1 MRYILTTYICL
12 ALLLCASC
20 AAPQTTV
27 TSTAPLTP
35 VYTVSLPQET
45 KPPPALTPTSNP
57 ATAIVPTPT
66 FTPQAVNPFPLSEP
80 GPYFVGKA
88 THKFEKEIRP
98 GLRAG
103 ITIWYPAIRP
113 EGFTGD
119 VMDDAAP
126 DLSAG
131 PYPLLLSSTEMA
143 DTFATHL
150 ASHGFIAAGVNNQW
164 TYLTW
169 GPQMLDYPRETLYV
183 LDQLATQT
191 LPGLEGMIDAEHTGY
206 LGYSFDG
213 TNAFFLSG
221 ARVDPELYLAECA
234 KKPEDT
240 TLPTWSMEKICV
252 LTENWDEFA
261 AHAGEAAT
269 NIQDGLWQPLTDPRI
284 KAVMPMAGEGA
295 WLFGERGLAA
305 IQLPILMIVGSEDEL
320 AYVEN
325 EYIFE
330 RLGSSDKAM
339 ITFLGQ
345 THMGMFDPEPL
356 SRWKHFIT
364 AFFGHRLQGKE
375 DHAGLYSSDFV
386 AQHEGLSWR
395 VLLDK

>member
-1 MRYILTTYICL
+1 
-12 ALLLCASC
+12 
-20 AAPQTTV
+20 V

-45 KPPPALTPTSNP
+45 QPPTELIPISNP

-66 FTPQAVNPFPLSEP
+66 VTPQAVNPFPLSQP

-88 THKFEKEIRP
+88 THQFEGTI
-98 GLRAG
+98 RAG
-103 ITIWYPAIRP
+103 LTSITVWYPAIKP
-113 EGFTGD
+113 EDYTGD
-119 VMDDAAP
+119 ILEDAAP
-126 DLSAG
+126 DLSAA
-131 PYPLLLSSTEMA
+131 PYPLILSSTDMA
-143 DTFATHL
+143 TIFAPHL
-150 ASHGFIAAGVNNQW
+150 ASHGFIAVGVNNQW

-213 TNAFFLSG
+213 TNALFLSG
-221 ARVDPELYLAECA
+221 ARVDPELYLSECA

-240 TLPTWSMEKICV
+240 TLPTWSMENICV
-252 LTENWDEFA
+252 AAQNWEEFA
-261 AHAGEAAT
+261 AHGGEYAA
-269 NIQDGLWQPLTDPRI
+269 NLQDGLWQPLTDPRI

-305 IQLPILMIVGSEDEL
+305 VQVPILMIIGSKDEW
-320 AYVEN
+320 AYWEN
-325 EYIFE
+325 EYIFDH
-330 RLGSSDKAM
+330 LGSPDRAY
-339 ITFLGQ
+339 IVFTGQ
-345 THMGMFDPEPL
+345 THKSMFDPEPL
-356 SRWKHFIT
+356 GRWKHFIT

-375 DHAGLYSSDFV
+375 DYAGLYSGDFV
-386 AQHEGLSWR
+386 VQHEGLSWR
-395 VLLDK
+395 VLQDK